1 MNPTMAWAKVVRIM
15 SLAHISSNQIQNLFV
30 IMAQPYII
38 IDDNLF

>member
-1 MNPTMAWAKVVRIM
+1 MNATMACAKVVRIR
-15 SLAHISSNQIQNLFV
+15 SLAYFSFNKIQNLFV